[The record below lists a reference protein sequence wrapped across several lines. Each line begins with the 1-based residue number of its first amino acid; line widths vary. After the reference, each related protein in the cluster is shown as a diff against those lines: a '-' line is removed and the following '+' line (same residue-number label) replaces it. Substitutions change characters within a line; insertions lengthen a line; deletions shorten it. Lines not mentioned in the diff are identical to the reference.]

1 MFVVFKQLDRN
12 SKHQFTIVSVIEDE
26 HIKTEQE
33 ALDRFLTTVDPD
45 LRSGHYAI
53 VESDFIK
60 EFDVEPKFDV
70 RPTQLT
76 NPTQPYPAS
85 A

>member
-26 HIKTEQE
+26 HVKHEE
-33 ALDRFLTTVDPD
+33 HALDRFLTTVDPE
-45 LRSGHYAI
+45 LRTGHYAI
-53 VESDFIK
+53 VNAEHIK

-70 RPTQLT
+70 RPTQIT

-85 A
+85 